1 MEGVFYSCIHDLSGA
16 IKSAESYKL
25 YGKPLRS
32 STYYVDLLPLT
43 KDESHI
49 GFQPYPLLIR
59 QIVGQPY

>member
-16 IKSAESYKL
+16 IKL

-59 QIVGQPY
+59 QIVVQPY